1 MCRQQASRQHVRN
14 TSSLMYLD
22 CQSCAR
28 RTHDSAHTTV
38 TFKDLG
44 ADFLVEMSYAGALC
58 GRYLGPVALSGSEI
72 PTASVARPSAASA
85 RIARRQRRSRRA
97 VLLDEMH
104 STDGGLGEVRPGADE
119 VADAAVDDGAWVGI
133 NEQFGHIA
141 FGQPAAVVVDHR
153 CDVGGLAV
161 DWDVAWPGQRR
172 PAGLPRVDERLPV
185 VVHFFVAELARH
197 PCGQNL
203 FDEDVLLQHH
213 GLALRRSKAP
223 KHAAEI

>member
-97 VLLDEMH
+97 VLLDEIH

-133 NEQFGHIA
+133 DEQFGHIA

-153 CDVGGLAV
+153 RDVGGPGR
-161 DWDVAWPGQRR
+161 DWGGSWRGHTWG
-172 PAGLPRVDERLPV
+172 AGLSRGGTRV
-185 VVHFFVAELARH
+185 
-197 PCGQNL
+197 
-203 FDEDVLLQHH
+203 
-213 GLALRRSKAP
+213 
-223 KHAAEI
+223 